1 MSLNKELKDNQD
13 TATGIIEKTD
23 RNKWKYSVLACIGI
37 ISTCILLT
45 VGVTIFHDYR
55 NTLMENQQ
63 EQLLLMARSLSRNM
77 SSDVENYIN
86 ELNFFAATV
95 DDDAYERLIK
105 EYVDRH
111 LDFALNI
118 FVEDG
123 EGNII
128 KCVSPVTIIK
138 DRNDATQVTVDN
150 QINDDFT
157 RESRIQGNDD
167 IESSESN
174 SDSKEKTNSGAVDV
188 MELSSLQCVT
198 NAGNGVTIWQGKNGK
213 TDVLIFRK
221 ELNTM
226 SSDNVTGTA
235 THVSSKS
242 LTKTSEISD
251 SDITAS
257 SKRYLDLVIDEDEY
271 YDNVISDIRIG
282 TNGYIVI
289 KNSKNLMLMH
299 PSKDQWGIN
308 VIPGRMEMYPDL
320 DYTSLQTLLDEQS
333 RGGENVSVYYSYWW
347 LDDSL
352 PRVRKISGYSPAY
365 IGQDFWI
372 VSAVVDYDDF
382 YQPIME
388 GFQGIILVGLGI
400 LLVFIIAFIS
410 ILKLIKANDRAS
422 NEINYLKNLNQ
433 VLEEMHRSENAIAHQ
448 QRLQIMGT
456 MTGGIAHE
464 FNNFLTPIM
473 GHAELLMMA
482 LPEDSDEYDS
492 AREILRASEK
502 AKDVVH
508 QMSSMSRKNVET
520 IYRNLEADKLV
531 NRFFRMS
538 QSICPETVEVVKEN
552 SVGDEYILGN
562 STQINQVLLN
572 ITVNGVQAIGDKRDG
587 VLKLK
592 AYIKKQSDIK
602 VKEFSKES
610 IFKNYLVFEI
620 SDNGIGMSSKVKK
633 QIFEP
638 FYTTKKPGEGTGLGL
653 SLAEQIVE
661 EHKGFIH
668 IDTEINK
675 GTSFYVYFP
684 VVEVQNIHQNTDA
697 ISCDD
702 VDDYKVNFTD
712 TGDAKNSIVNIIVVD
727 DNHKIL
733 SILKDSLNSR
743 NMINAIMCDST
754 ESLHGALKEITPDIV
769 LIDESVGNISG
780 VDIFMSELTDY
791 KDTLKLIMADTIDRE
806 IVEARKRGLIN
817 GYMEKPVSD
826 VEIIRLTEQIANNM
840 SFLNKL

>member
-1 MSLNKELKDNQD
+1 MSSSKNLKENQP
-13 TATGIIEKTD
+13 ATGVIEKSD
-23 RNKWKYSVLACIGI
+23 RNKWKYTVLACIGI

-55 NTLMENQQ
+55 NTLMQNQQ

-77 SSDVENYIN
+77 SSDIENYIN
-86 ELNFFAATV
+86 EINFFSHTV
-95 DDDAYERLIK
+95 DDAYDRLIK

-111 LDFALNI
+111 LDFAINI

-123 EGNII
+123 DGNVI
-128 KCVSPVTIIK
+128 KSARPMTL
-138 DRNDATQVTVDN
+138 
-150 QINDDFT
+150 
-157 RESRIQGNDD
+157 
-167 IESSESN
+167 
-174 SDSKEKTNSGAVDV
+174 SG
-188 MELSSLQCVT
+188 LQCVT
-198 NAGNGVTIWQGKNGK
+198 DAGNGITIWQGYSGTK
-213 TDVLIFRK
+213 DVLIFKK
-221 ELNTM
+221 ELGYSTARSVTNKASDSFTNTVSD
-226 SSDNVTGTA
+226 SSLNSTLNTSINAPDIIAPNEKTD
-235 THVSSKS
+235 VSSND
-242 LTKTSEISD
+242 ESD
-251 SDITAS
+251 TTLNN
-257 SKRYLDLVIDEDEY
+257 KRYIALVIDEDEY
-271 YDNVISDIRIG
+271 YDNVIADIHIG
-282 TNGYIVI
+282 TNGYIVV
-289 KNSKNLMLMH
+289 KNSSNLMLMH

-320 DYTSLQTLLDEQS
+320 DYTSLQALLDEQS
-333 RGGENVSVYYSYWW
+333 RGIENVSVYYSYWW
-347 LDDSL
+347 LDDTL
-352 PRVRKISGYSPAY
+352 PRVRKISGYSPAPV
-365 IGQDFWI
+365 GRDFWI

-382 YQPIME
+382 YRPIME

-400 LLVFIIAFIS
+400 LLVFIIAFVS

-422 NEINYLKNLNQ
+422 TEINYLKNLNQ

-473 GHAELLMMA
+473 GHAELLMMS

-520 IYRNLEADKLV
+520 IYRNLEASKLV

-538 QSICPETVEVVKEN
+538 QSICPESVEVIKEN
-552 SVGDEYILGN
+552 TVGDEYILGN

-572 ITVNGVQAIGDKRDG
+572 IAVNGVQAIGDKTDG
-587 VLKLK
+587 ILKLK
-592 AYIKKQSDIK
+592 AYVKNQSDIK
-602 VKEFSKES
+602 LKELPKES
-610 IFKNYLVFEI
+610 VFKKYLVFEI
-620 SDNGIGMSSKVKK
+620 SDNGIGMSPKVKK

-668 IDTEINK
+668 IETEINK
-675 GTSFYVYFP
+675 GTTFYVYFP
-684 VVEVQNIHQNTDA
+684 VVEMQSGSD
-697 ISCDD
+697 
-702 VDDYKVNFTD
+702 D
-712 TGDAKNSIVNIIVVD
+712 TGISEDVNGDGAALPDKISLKTADIYDKAVDNSTGKAQNQTDNKASAKGKLSRHINVIVVD

-733 SILKDSLNSR
+733 SILNDSLNAR
-743 NMINAIMCDST
+743 EMINAVMCDST
-754 ESLHGALKEITPDIV
+754 ESLHSALSDMTPDIV
-769 LIDESVGNISG
+769 LIDESVGNYSG
-780 VDIFMSELTDY
+780 IEIFMSELTDY

-826 VEIIRLTEQIANNM
+826 VEIIRLTEQIADNINN
-840 SFLNKL
+840 LNKL